1 MIGPSTKFDR
11 CILYSTH
18 RSNLIDVLAQVGSFF
33 LWFFLA
39 LFGAFFC
46 PFWWFFLR
54 FLEPVLDGRDVTT
67 IYVCY
72 SGFPGVFLVAVFNT
86 EGVLVGVSRDETRFQ
101 RAPPTAEGFR
111 NTVAILAQGKPSG

>member
-1 MIGPSTKFDR
+1 MQGVNPNAQGVDTV
-11 CILYSTH
+11 LYLH
-18 RSNLIDVLAQVGSFF
+18 LAHSGSP
-33 LWFFLA
+33 LA
-39 LFGAFFC
+39 F
-46 PFWWFFLR
+46 R
-54 FLEPVLDGRDVTT
+54 VPVPKNFRNFT
-67 IYVCY
+67 VCY